1 MVTNILTT
9 QASRS
14 KPAQLQLQH
23 SPVQS
28 WSPSLSTVLVFD
40 QFSAGML
47 PSNYQSGK
55 IQPALAAIS
64 DHLSSFQLTTN
75 YLYWSHSF
83 TFTPLP
89 HYKLSIECFG
99 IGINWNTTDRI
110 KQKYLVS
117 KGIGERRTGYLQQT
131 GSSLNCETER
141 DVWHVSWCKINICFV
156 SRCTPLT
163 VSPSGLDIS

>member
-28 WSPSLSTVLVFD
+28 WSPSLNTVLVFD
-40 QFSAGML
+40 QFSPGML
-47 PSNYQSGK
+47 PSNYKSGK
-55 IQPALAAIS
+55 IHPALAAIS
-64 DHLSSFQLTTN
+64 NHLSSFQLTTN

-99 IGINWNTTDRI
+99 IGINWNIQRTKSNIRYSEREREREGQAICSRLGAHRI
-110 KQKYLVS
+110 VRQ
-117 KGIGERRTGYLQQT
+117 
-131 GSSLNCETER
+131 R
-141 DVWHVSWCKINICFV
+141 DVWH
-156 SRCTPLT
+156 LT
-163 VSPSGLDIS
+163 CALMQNKYLLCVTACPSGLDIC